1 MPVEWGVSKNEYFNA
16 RIKVISQD
24 SPGILKKMS
33 ESISSVNINISSVDL
48 KVIDNFAT
56 AYFIVKV
63 NNVKQLDRMMKKLIA
78 IKEIDFVERTEK

>member
-1 MPVEWGVSKNEYFNA
+1 M
-16 RIKVISQD
+16 
-24 SPGILKKMS
+24 
-33 ESISSVNINISSVDL
+33 
-48 KVIDNFAT
+48 DNFAT